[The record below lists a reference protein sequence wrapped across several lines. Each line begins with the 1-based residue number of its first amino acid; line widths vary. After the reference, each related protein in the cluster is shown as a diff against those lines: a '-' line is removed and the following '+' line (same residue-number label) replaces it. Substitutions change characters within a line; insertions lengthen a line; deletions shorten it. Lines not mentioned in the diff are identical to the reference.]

1 MINKRFY
8 LLVLLIV
15 LSWIFNYGE
24 ILSQT
29 ADTVQQKPEL
39 KSDLESD
46 NFGWELVSRQVMTDP
61 ENFLVFSSIN
71 FPWEV
76 IRKSHTGCSITVLTC
91 IRQLMKHR
99 SLII

>member
-46 NFGWELVSRQVMTDP
+46 NFG
-61 ENFLVFSSIN
+61 
-71 FPWEV
+71 
-76 IRKSHTGCSITVLTC
+76 
-91 IRQLMKHR
+91 
-99 SLII
+99 